1 VVNSSISSGRA
12 RVAIVTAA
20 DTAVGRHIATIL
32 MRNGVAVVANYAV
45 NMRATQD
52 VVLDI
57 QRRGGQAVAG
67 QGAATDQ
74 IAIAELFYT
83 ATTRFGRLDFIFHTV
98 GATVSACEVV
108 QVTALRCSGRCGGI
122 VIVHVGC
129 AARRSAPSS
138 ATPAHLRTPGAQ
150 QL

>member
-20 DTAVGRHIATIL
+20 DTAVGRHIATVL

-45 NMRATQD
+45 NMRVTQD
-52 VVLDI
+52 VLDI

-67 QGAATDQ
+67 QGSATDQ

-83 ATTRFGRLDFIFHTV
+83 AKTRFGRLGFVFHTV
-98 GATVSACEVV
+98 GATVSECEVV

-122 VIVHVGC
+122 VTVHVGC

-138 ATPAHLRTPGAQ
+138 ATPAHLRMPGAQ